1 MSNDRPKRLPCRP
14 NAIRKGTV
22 QDNTESMNN
31 DQAKSGNGSNINCHG
46 ETIIVRKGLGCR
58 RSRKDMLSPEEQKH
72 IETVGDKQEDHCI
85 RRDQLPPKPTRIFR
99 ELKPRRRLIFT
110 SPRVI
115 TSDEDLFPCNHS
127 LYREPSDRWRQISEQ
142 AGSHRQD
149 GSVMNI
155 GRRPSTANSFRMGM
169 IRCAAVRV
177 RSLNLWVDHEK
188 DTLLDWLEMIAEVF
202 VNLEHLTLTEDVFSG
217 EDDLAVSARM
227 RRLYVLSMLPN
238 LKSIDDMV
246 VTTEEREMTDPKAS
260 NDELEMID
268 DDSRS
273 SMNDPIC
280 TNNGEE
286 TDSRI
291 LSMPV
296 SVDTDSMR
304 SSRAFGIEVEF
315 LEAKCWEVKQ
325 TETETT
331 ASISPTSNSE
341 FTITATD
348 SDDHFVFGQ
357 EERLLG
363 ASSLTDAIGV
373 YPVPATDDPSVNSRA
388 DKDRTGTEAHKR
400 IVSTSKVGYN
410 LTHGCNNAPTG
421 RIEDHQKNTGC
432 TTLSR
437 KGDTLSSDNSRSK
450 VTGSKVRAFH
460 SDSNNSIELVPVFSI
475 DIELSG
481 TRDVSTFRQ
490 KKSGAP
496 IIQLP
501 HSSQEDS
508 KRNIEPQNELKK
520 NNENSTTVS
529 RNKEK
534 VNKDCDRETSVAKA
548 CTPVQRQSKV
558 TVPTPQVGCCQ
569 ILRND
574 QSAISQFS
582 FPASSRPVAKNMISA
597 ERPMNGFGLT
607 ANQQLPPSK
616 SLTSPFPMQFR
627 ERQKPPYITTT
638 SHKALNM
645 AEAMNRDPKG
655 FRDLSICG
663 HNEIEVVAGTLS
675 VITSSVSS
683 QENTTRM
690 LKTAQKGEL
699 PPPCPLSKTRHEM
712 PSCSQLQER
721 KSRHRSQLSS
731 NRMLRQSARAVS
743 VMDLDDEQ
751 EDFSDDYVQGEVNKG
766 SIQ

>member
-1 MSNDRPKRLPCRP
+1 MSNKEPERLPCRP
-14 NAIRKGTV
+14 NVIRKGTL
-22 QDNTESMNN
+22 QDNAESMDN
-31 DQAKSGNGSNINCHG
+31 DQAKSGNGININCHG

-58 RSRKDMLSPEEQKH
+58 RSRKDMLSPEEQKR
-72 IETVGDKQEDHCI
+72 IKTVGDKQEDYCI
-85 RRDQLPPKPTRIFR
+85 RKGLLPPKPTRILR

-127 LYREPSDRWRQISEQ
+127 LYREPNDRWQQISEQ
-142 AGSHRQD
+142 AESHRQD
-149 GSVMNI
+149 GSVINI
-155 GRRPSTANSFRMGM
+155 GRRPSNANSFRMGM

-202 VNLEHLTLTEDVFSG
+202 VNLEHLTLTEDAFPG

-227 RRLYVLSMLPN
+227 RRLYVLSVMPN

-246 VTTEEREMTDPKAS
+246 VTTEEREMSDPKAS
-260 NDELEMID
+260 NDELEIID
-268 DDSRS
+268 GKE
-273 SMNDPIC
+273 
-280 TNNGEE
+280 TN
-286 TDSRI
+286 SRI

-348 SDDHFVFGQ
+348 SDDHFLFGQ

-363 ASSLTDAIGV
+363 ASYLTDAIGV
-373 YPVPATDDPSVNSRA
+373 SPVPATDEPSVNSRA
-388 DKDRTGTEAHKR
+388 DKDRIGTEAYKR
-400 IVSTSKVGYN
+400 IVSAGEMGYN
-410 LTHGCNNAPTG
+410 LTHGCNNAPIG
-421 RIEDHQKNTGC
+421 SIEDHEKNTSC

-437 KGDTLSSDNSRSK
+437 KVDTLSCDNSRSK

-460 SDSNNSIELVPVFSI
+460 SDSNSGIELVPVSSI

-481 TRDVSTFRQ
+481 TRDVSTFGQ
-490 KKSGAP
+490 KKTSTP

-508 KRNIEPQNELKK
+508 KRKIETQNEIKTK
-520 NNENSTTVS
+520 FENSTTIL

-534 VNKDCDRETSVAKA
+534 VNEDCGREASVAKA

-558 TVPTPQVGCCQ
+558 IVPTPQVGCCQ

-582 FPASSRPVAKNMISA
+582 FPTSSRPIAKNMTFV
-597 ERPMNGFGLT
+597 ERQTTDFGLT
-607 ANQQLPPSK
+607 TNQQLPPSK

-638 SHKALNM
+638 SHEAVNM
-645 AEAMNRDPKG
+645 AEAMNNDPEG
-655 FRDLSICG
+655 FRDRSICG
-663 HNEIEVVAGTLS
+663 QNEIEVVAGTLS
-675 VITSSVSS
+675 VITSSISS

-699 PPPCPLSKTRHEM
+699 PPPCPLSKTRREM
-712 PSCSQLQER
+712 ASCSQPQER
-721 KSRHRSQLSS
+721 NSRHRSQQSS

-743 VMDLDDEQ
+743 VMDLDDE
-751 EDFSDDYVQGEVNKG
+751 EEEFSDDYVGEQR
-766 SIQ
+766 IDPLR